1 MVVNRNGQDRQP
13 NILFLMVDCMRADV
27 LSDRQ
32 RYPSIPNFQALQQR
46 GATFT
51 QVVSSATTTT
61 PSVATM
67 LTGVPSTAHGIR
79 SLLGFKLR
87 PDIPTLAELLKK
99 QGYHTIGRTTG
110 PLFRETGIG
119 RGFDHFER
127 RERHFYLDTAWG
139 DALLRD
145 FSQRRLPEPWFMFLH
160 VWELHWPRR
169 AKGRFA
175 SSRYGESLYQRSVAY
190 TDDQIGRIM
199 NALDL
204 DTTAVV
210 VTGDHGEGIAGAIDD
225 PRPWVQTG
233 LSLAYRATRQL
244 PSGVKKRILSVGKKL
259 VLTEGE
265 RRELAG
271 HANLCLYDYL
281 IRVPLI
287 MTGPGVIPAG
297 ATIPQQVR
305 HIDVAP
311 TLLELAGAAEQPSVF
326 QPSLLP
332 MTRGEDTL
340 DRPAVSESLQTM
352 LHDPVQRLLSLR
364 TGKHKYIFA
373 PDNPE
378 VIPEL
383 YDLVADPGELANLAD
398 REPQLAFQLR
408 ADLERLSSENA
419 PSGNERMS
427 AEEEAVMR
435 DRLEQLG
442 YLD

>member
-1 MVVNRNGQDRQP
+1 MVVTRNGKDHQP

-27 LSDRQ
+27 LTDRQ
-32 RYPSIPNFQALQQR
+32 RFPEIPNFQAIQAR
-46 GATFT
+46 GTTFT
-51 QVVSSATTTT
+51 QTISAATTTT

-87 PDIPTLAELLKK
+87 PEIPTLAELLRAE
-99 QGYHTIGRTTG
+99 GYHTIGRVTG
-110 PLFRETGIG
+110 PLFRETGIS
-119 RGFDHFER
+119 RGFDHYER
-127 RERHFYLDTAWG
+127 RERHYYLDTSWG
-139 DALLRD
+139 NAVLRD
-145 FSQRRLPEPWFMFLH
+145 LSQGRLPEPWFMFLH
-160 VWELHWPRR
+160 IWELHWPRR

-190 TDDQIGRIM
+190 ADHQVGRIM
-199 NALDL
+199 DAIDL
-204 DTTAVV
+204 DRTAVV

-225 PRPWVQTG
+225 PRPWVQSG
-233 LSLAYRATRQL
+233 IALAYRVTRRL
-244 PSGVKKRILSVGKKL
+244 PSNVKKRILSTGKKL
-259 VLTEGE
+259 VLTESE

-271 HANLCLYDYL
+271 HAHLCLNDYL

-287 MTGPGVIPAG
+287 ITAPGLAPENKNVPF
-297 ATIPQQVR
+297 QVR
-305 HIDVAP
+305 HTDVAP
-311 TLLELAGAAEQPSVF
+311 TLLDFAGAAQRPATF

-332 MTRGEDTL
+332 MMRDEDTL

-352 LHDPVQRLLSLR
+352 LHDPVNRLLSLR
-364 TGKHKYIFA
+364 TGRHKYIFA

-378 VIPEL
+378 VAPEL
-383 YDLVADPGELANLAD
+383 YDLVADPGELTNIVD
-398 REPQLAFQLR
+398 REPQLAFSLR
-408 ADLERLSSENA
+408 ADLERLSAENT
-419 PSGNERMS
+419 PTGTERMS